1 MPRRLH
7 SKIYVLSRYG
17 NSFERFI
24 HQKRTYQIFELR
36 IGIQE
41 FSNVTFIVKKLKILR
56 KTIAKN
62 KIICRF
68 QQKIRLQKHL
78 VLTLLFENYA

>member
-41 FSNVTFIVKKLKILR
+41 FSNVTFDLELVSDTSDIKKIETELSS
-56 KTIAKN
+56 TIFN
-62 KIICRF
+62 LEDSF
-68 QQKIRLQKHL
+68 
-78 VLTLLFENYA
+78 LFKFKLFKFLN